1 MNVDSLFSS
10 FLFKLS
16 NLVLLQSIIIDLH
29 YETDGLQ
36 KANNKKCYS
45 ALSILSLL

>member
-29 YETDGLQ
+29 YEADGLEQ
-36 KANNKKCYS
+36 ANNEEW
-45 ALSILSLL
+45 